1 MAGLLT
7 TDYPPSR
14 VNHGPTG
21 AFAEEI
27 VGRCIGSGGGGEFH
41 IDMHHRCRA
50 AIACRWS
57 SALHHL
63 RYYDGE

>member
-27 VGRCIGSGGGGEFH
+27 VGRCIGSGGGR
-41 IDMHHRCRA
+41 ISHRHASSLPCRH
-50 AIACRWS
+50 CLSVELGS
-57 SALHHL
+57 SPSKVL
-63 RYYDGE
+63 